1 MGAININNSNNGV
14 SIMAA
19 YMVAVCEITNM
30 TPDMKV
36 YAQKSAALVEKLGG
50 KYVVRGPAAENVEG
64 EILIGK
70 MLVISEFPNM
80 ADLNAFVKGD
90 EYQNNIKPLRAGTGN
105 YHVAFYEGAAS

>member
-1 MGAININNSNNGV
+1 
-14 SIMAA
+14 MAA

-30 TPDMKV
+30 TPNLKV
-36 YAQKSAALVEKLGG
+36 YAQKSAALIAKLGG

-70 MLVISEFPNM
+70 MLVISEFPSV
-80 ADLNAFVKGD
+80 ADLNAFVKSD
-90 EYQNNIKPLRAGTGN
+90 EYQNEIKPLRADTGN